1 MPKSSKFSYK
11 HVEIKITPNET
22 LCAFVNESFSK
33 SLRIKRAEIVDENE
47 HPPVSKVA
55 NVLWNWKFHSWG
67 WMVT

>member
-1 MPKSSKFSYK
+1 MVEFHNIMPKSSKLSYK

-55 NVLWNWKFHSWG
+55 NVL
-67 WMVT
+67 